1 MSENND
7 KIINFLRNTADL
19 IEKNEIDE
27 QNLQLDGEYYMRY
40 LLQTEVDNVQ
50 NATIEEKDLVKFLT
64 TGWYIY
70 NVILKE
76 KNLKS

>member
-27 QNLQLDGEYYMRY
+27 QNLQ
-40 LLQTEVDNVQ
+40 
-50 NATIEEKDLVKFLT
+50 
-64 TGWYIY
+64 
-70 NVILKE
+70 
-76 KNLKS
+76 